1 MLEKN
6 TKMLHNIMNHTLN
19 RLKEKKKVKSQQALL
34 QKHIYSTTKINMIY
48 SLKQVVNPNIT
59 LQIEKVST
67 EDI

>member
-6 TKMLHNIMNHTLN
+6 TKMLHDIMNHTLN
-19 RLKEKKKVKSQQALL
+19 RPKEKKKVKSQQALL

-59 LQIEKVST
+59 LQIEKVSI